1 MSCYLKQLQKAI
13 FQISVVQNL
22 HKVLSL
28 ESIQIDNWRWSKYAD
43 VSDCKTAGIIFWDDG
58 IRPIL
63 SLQTGTNE
71 FGKKW
76 FKSNKNVSSTGFFH
90 TTFFAYFFSK
100 LKIAGNAAKILVW
113 KTFNCNSK
121 FQNKSCYIYGEGI
134 FLFFMQ
140 LTKYVQ
146 EKITTPCILSMD
158 V

>member
-71 FGKKW
+71 FGK
-76 FKSNKNVSSTGFFH
+76 N

-100 LKIAGNAAKILVW
+100 LKIAGNAAKILV
-113 KTFNCNSK
+113 
-121 FQNKSCYIYGEGI
+121 
-134 FLFFMQ
+134 
-140 LTKYVQ
+140 
-146 EKITTPCILSMD
+146 
-158 V
+158 